1 MYTWSANPFLGKYLV
16 MLNISS
22 FLSHANGAN
31 LQVLGSGAKHHR
43 MANQGYKFSRIPL
56 SPQGEGG
63 KHFLIIKGNNEKIED
78 WRPITL
84 LSCGYKIIS
93 GVVACRLEKYLK
105 KITGRAQKGF
115 LRHKNINTVTLNI
128 LNNISKAWE
137 VEEEL
142 GVLCVD
148 FNKAF
153 DSIEH
158 ACVSSVLKFFNF
170 GENMVG
176 MVSTIL
182 RDRTAR
188 VLK

>member
-1 MYTWSANPFLGKYLV
+1 M
-16 MLNISS
+16 
-22 FLSHANGAN
+22 
-31 LQVLGSGAKHHR
+31 
-43 MANQGYKFSRIPL
+43 
-56 SPQGEGG
+56 
-63 KHFLIIKGNNEKIED
+63 
-78 WRPITL
+78 
-84 LSCGYKIIS
+84 
-93 GVVACRLEKYLK
+93 
-105 KITGRAQKGF
+105 
-115 LRHKNINTVTLNI
+115 
-128 LNNISKAWE
+128 
-137 VEEEL
+137 EEEL

-188 VLK
+188 VKVEEGLSESFNIERSTPQGDRASPYIFILCIEILLIKLVHLGGRGIEICM